1 MQPLK
6 TSTRPS
12 SSSIIGCAPATDT
25 SMIFSRW
32 CSSASRPSVQVPSLS
47 GPRGR
52 RQGDIRPTAASS
64 AGRPSRR
71 SSPAKPH
78 IVASLVGFVVS
89 ALAGRLGAEQ
99 PGVLGTAAAL
109 TRVAPPG
116 SMVVNT
122 SRGGGSKD
130 TWLLGPQSSSERTD
144 DKADKGGDYV
154 RLGR

>member
-52 RQGDIRPTAASS
+52 RQGDIRATAASS

-89 ALAGRLGAEQ
+89 ELAGRLGAEQ
-99 PGVLGTAAAL
+99 PGVLGTAAAGGIDDHAA
-109 TRVAPPG
+109 RWG
-116 SMVVNT
+116 DSGE
-122 SRGGGSKD
+122 RGGGSKD

-154 RLGR
+154 